1 MRYNVNKK
9 PTRIFLIA
17 LIVIFAVGMIG
28 YFNPSTDSKIQNIS
42 YSEFKDQV
50 EKGNFK
56 FVKFND
62 TQSSVVAQSVDGTT
76 YQTSVLK
83 NDNSLSTLLNDKK
96 VNIEVTKESSPS
108 FLKSLGSTLVSALV
122 FFLVIFLLFKFMM
135 PKGGSGMSGFGK
147 STAKKVSPSENNV
160 RFNDVAGCDEAKQEV
175 AEIVS
180 FLKNPQDFAQLGA
193 KMIKG
198 VLMTGSPGT
207 GKTLLA
213 KAIAG
218 EAGVSFYTASGS
230 EFVEMYVGVG
240 ASRVRSLFEEAKKNA
255 PAIIFIDEIDAMGR
269 ARSSHGGGGDSER
282 EQTLNQLL
290 VEMNGFA
297 ENSGIIVIAA
307 TNRPDVLDPALRRPG
322 RFDREVVVSL
332 PDINGRE
339 QILKVHSRK
348 VKLNADVDLR
358 VIARGTPGFSGAELE
373 SLVNEAALF
382 AGRGKKQA
390 VDMHDFEEAKDKIM
404 MGFKRENVAMP
415 EHERVATAWHEAGHA
430 IVAKFAEKADPLHK
444 VTIVPRGRALGVTMQ
459 LPVEDRYGYD
469 REDLLTNICVL
480 LGGRL
485 AEQIFLQKMSTGAS
499 NDIERATNIAQ
510 NMVMSWGMSNLGMV
524 NYGEMQGNGFKGSS
538 SGGMNGFAE
547 GTRQKIDEEIKSILA
562 EQYARAS
569 EILMT
574 HATEMKLLVDA
585 LLEEETL
592 DIHQMNYLFEHG
604 HLPSKKP
611 EVIELVKDDVD
622 NDDSS
627 DKEEKSIKQKLTDK
641 IQVWKPTWGELDM
654 SKSLS
659 SLNLK
664 KDDSNNA

>member
-1 MRYNVNKK
+1 MNKK
-9 PTRIFLIA
+9 PTRIA
-17 LIVIFAVGMIG
+17 LIILTVILAFSLISF
-28 YFNPSTDSKIQNIS
+28 FNPGQDARIQNIS
-42 YSEFKDQV
+42 YSEFKDQIN
-50 EKGNFK
+50 KGNFK
-56 FVKFND
+56 FVKFDD
-62 TQSSVVAQSVDGTT
+62 TQSSVIAQSVDGTT
-76 YQTSVLK
+76 YQTTVLK
-83 NDNSLSTLLNDKK
+83 NDNSLNTLLDQKK
-96 VNIEVTKESSPS
+96 VNIEVTKESKPG
-108 FLKSLGSTLVSALV
+108 FLSAIMGPLISA
-122 FFLVIFLLFKFMM
+122 VIFVFILVLAMKFFG
-135 PKGGSGMSGFGK
+135 PKGSGVAGFGK
-147 STAKKVSPSENNV
+147 STAKKINPADNKV
-160 RFNDVAGCDEAKQEV
+160 RFSDVAGCDEAKHEV
-175 AEIVS
+175 AELVT
-180 FLKNPQDFAQLGA
+180 FLKNPDDFTNIGA

-218 EAGVSFYTASGS
+218 EAGVAFYTASGS
-230 EFVEMYVGVG
+230 EFVEMFVGVG
-240 ASRVRSLFEEAKKNA
+240 AARVRSLFEEAKKNA

-269 ARSSHGGGGDSER
+269 ARGNNSGGGDSER

-348 VKLNADVDLR
+348 VKLSNDIDLR

-373 SLVNEAALF
+373 NLVNEAALF
-382 AGRGKKQA
+382 AGRAKKKT
-390 VDMHDFEEAKDKIM
+390 VDMHDFEEAKDKII
-404 MGFKRENVAMP
+404 MGFKRENAVMP

-430 IVAKFAEKADPLHK
+430 IVAKYAENADPLHK
-444 VTIVPRGRALGVTMQ
+444 VTIIPRGRALGVTMQ

-469 REDLLTNICVL
+469 RADLLTNISVL
-480 LGGRL
+480 LAGRL

-510 NMVMSWGMSNLGMV
+510 NMVMTWGMSTLGMV

-538 SGGMNGFAE
+538 SGGTNGFSE
-547 GTRQKIDEEIKSILA
+547 GTRQQIDSEIRKILS
-562 EQYARAS
+562 EQYQRAS
-569 EILMT
+569 DILME
-574 HATEMKLLVDA
+574 HAREMKLLVEA
-585 LLEEETL
+585 LLQEETL
-592 DIHQMNYLFEHG
+592 DITQMDYLFEHG
-604 HLPSKKP
+604 YLPPKAN
-611 EVIELVKDDVD
+611 EVINYIESDE
-622 NDDSS
+622 NDDS
-627 DKEEKSIKQKLTDK
+627 DKDEKTMKQKFADK

-659 SLNLK
+659 NLNMK
-664 KDDSNNA
+664 KDEDQKI